1 MIRPRLLA
9 PAIASLALTGI
20 IGLSAA
26 PPALAATGGRT
37 AAAAASTSAHQA
49 KAAVSS
55 TINQTTGAGT
65 FTGTFTPTS
74 FSTSSGQLNVT
85 GQLTGTFTNLV
96 GAVTQI
102 SQPVTTTTVQNATTS
117 GSCQILTL
125 QLGPLHLDLL
135 GLVVNLNQVNLT
147 ITAQSGP
154 GNLLGNLLCAVAHLL
169 DGGHLSGLTNLLNQL
184 LGL

>member
-37 AAAAASTSAHQA
+37 TAAAASTSAHQA

-102 SQPVTTTTVQNATTS
+102 SQSVTTTVQNATTS

>member
-74 FSTSSGQLNVT
+74 FSTSGGQLNVT

-102 SQPVTTTTVQNATTS
+102 SQSVTTTVQNATTS

-135 GLVVNLNQVNLT
+135 GLVVDLNQVNLT